1 MKRIK
6 MLITGL
12 IVGFLLGLWFGVNIG
27 KGQPFY
33 SNPFNQA
40 TLQEK
45 AKRKAG
51 EVLED
56 TKRALRESLE

>member
-1 MKRIK
+1 MKSIK

-12 IVGFLLGLWFGVNIG
+12 VVGLLLGLWFGVNMG
-27 KGQPFY
+27 KGKPFY
-33 SNPFNQA
+33 SNPFEQ
-40 TLQEK
+40 TMQDK